1 MSSARAG
8 SLRHRSLLAVV
19 AVLAALLLAG
29 DAAAPGAPQITVMT
43 QNLYVGTGLDDVFGA
58 SSESQLVGNVS
69 RDWATVLAT
78 DFPTRAGAL
87 ADEIVRVRP
96 EVVGLQEVSL
106 WRDQTPSDVRTH
118 PVPNATH
125 VAFDFLAILLAAL
138 SARGLPYVAVATS
151 TNADVEA
158 PRLAPGGDLVDV
170 RVTDRDAL
178 IVRADVADRVGN
190 PMHGH
195 YTVQR
200 ALPYLIGPV
209 RNTRGWTSID
219 YRLDPGPTVRVFETH
234 LELDAPDARGI
245 QRLQG
250 DEALA
255 IIAASPHPVI
265 ALGDF
270 NAPADASDT
279 YRDLT
284 EALDDAWTSA
294 RPSDPGPTCCQ
305 TELLADAAEREG
317 IRIDLVLTSE
327 DWPVTWVARIGD
339 RPFRADPP
347 PVWTS
352 DHAGVTAR
360 IAVRGR

>member
-1 MSSARAG
+1 MGADPARP
-8 SLRHRSLLAVV
+8 LRYRSLLAVV
-19 AVLAALLLAG
+19 CVLAAMLPAG
-29 DAAAPGAPQITVMT
+29 GAMAPGAPQITVMT
-43 QNLYVGTGLDDVFGA
+43 QNMYVGTGLTDTFEV
-58 SSESQLVGNVS
+58 SSWSGLVAAVSQ
-69 RDWATVLAT
+69 DWANLLAN
-78 DFPTRAGAL
+78 DIPTRAGAL
-87 ADEIVRVRP
+87 ADEIARVRP

-118 PVPNATH
+118 STPNATH
-125 VAFDFLAILLAAL
+125 VAFDFLAILLSEL
-138 SARGLPYVAVATS
+138 CARGLPYTSVATS
-151 TNADVEA
+151 MNADVEA
-158 PRLAPGGDLVDV
+158 PRLGPGGLVDL

-178 IVRADVADRVGN
+178 LVRADVATRAGN
-190 PMHGH
+190 PVHGH
-195 YTVQR
+195 YTAQR
-200 ALPYLIGPV
+200 SLPFLTGPV

-255 IIAASPHPVI
+255 IIAASPYPVI

-284 EALDDAWTSA
+284 EVLDDAWTSA

-305 TELLADAAEREG
+305 AELLADADGRED

-327 DWPVTWVARIGD
+327 DATATHVDRIGD
-339 RPFRADPP
+339 QPFRSHPP
-347 PVWTS
+347 PVRAS
-352 DHAGVTAR
+352 DHFGVTAR
-360 IAVRGR
+360 VLVRRQ